1 MTSLSRRA
9 LLGAMLSSF
18 ALPLQASAPATSL
31 RPRLRPD
38 GVDEPPTVQ
47 DLVDAAGVSGV
58 SSLAVARLG
67 SSEPLESAAADAPL
81 PPASVGK
88 TLTALYALAVLGP
101 QHRFA
106 TRVLGT
112 GTLANGRLDGDL
124 ILVGGGDPGL
134 DTTNLADLAGELK
147 AAGLR
152 EVRGR
157 FLYYGGALPE
167 ARLIDADQ
175 PDHVGYN
182 PGVSAL
188 SLNYNRVHFEW
199 KRQAGKWAVTMD
211 ARTRDYRPDVTI
223 ARMQVVDRSAP
234 VYTYADRQG
243 RDDWTVAQG
252 ALGNGGARWLPVRR
266 PAAYAA
272 EVFATM
278 ARANG
283 IVLDTPEETR
293 SLPAASELARHES
306 RPLVEIAKLML
317 YYSNNLTAEL
327 LGLSASAARG
337 GKPASIRA
345 SAQAMSDWAR
355 ATHGLRDV
363 AMVDHS
369 GLGDASRFPAADLV
383 RMLADRQV
391 HATLKPLLKDID
403 VRDDQGRP
411 MSAPGFEVA
420 AKTGTLNFVSGL
432 AGYVVRPDGDDL
444 AFAVVSGDLPRRAS
458 LSRAERERPRGG
470 RAWTAR
476 ARGLQQD
483 CLKRWGALK
492 AQG

>member
-1 MTSLSRRA
+1 MTPLSRRA
-9 LLGAMLSSF
+9 VLGALLSSL
-18 ALPLQASAPATSL
+18 ALPLPATPPATSL
-31 RPRLRPD
+31 RPRLRPED
-38 GVDEPPTVQ
+38 VAEVPGPET
-47 DLVDAAGVSGV
+47 LVAEAGISGI
-58 SSLAVARLG
+58 SSVAVARVGAGDL
-67 SSEPLESAAADAPL
+67 LEGVAPDAAL

-88 TLTALYALAVLGP
+88 TLTALYALEVLGP

-112 GTLANGRLDGDL
+112 GALRNGRLEGDL

-134 DTTNLADLAGELK
+134 DTTDLAGLAGKLK

-152 EVRGR
+152 EIRGK
-157 FLYYGGALPE
+157 FLFYGGALPE

-199 KRQAGKWAVTMD
+199 ARQAGKWAVTMD

-223 ARMQVVDRSAP
+223 ARMQVVDRTTP

-243 RDDWTVAQG
+243 RDEWTVAQG
-252 ALGNGGARWLPVRR
+252 ALGNGGSRWLPVRR

-283 IVLDTPEETR
+283 IVLPVAEEAR

-317 YYSNNLTAEL
+317 HYSNNLTAEL
-327 LGLSASAARG
+327 LGLAASAKQGSR
-337 GKPASIRA
+337 PASIRA
-345 SAQAMSDWAR
+345 SAKAMSDWAR

-369 GLGDASRFPAADLV
+369 GLGDASRFAASDLV
-383 RMLADRQV
+383 RMLSDPDV
-391 HATLKPLLKDID
+391 HERLAPLLKDIKLLD
-403 VRDDQGRP
+403 SQGRALP
-411 MSAPGFEVA
+411 APRIQVA

-432 AGYVVRPDGDDL
+432 AGYVTGPGGQDL
-444 AFAVVSGDLPRRAS
+444 AFAVISGDLPRRAA
-458 LSRAERERPRGG
+458 LSRSERERPQGG

-476 ARGLQQD
+476 ARGLQQVMVQ
-483 CLKRWGALK
+483 RWGALY